1 MSKMDAFEMFR
12 TGCNFSDCADLCLK
26 EQDRAPESNLAYI
39 TPAIVNAAFSCEVF
53 LKLLLQ
59 HEGKDIHKIH
69 KLNDLYAKL
78 SEDIQMELKEKTI
91 LRYGKWSDIWERPY
105 LEQISNAFV
114 EWRYSYEHDWT
125 KSANMQIEVGFLIAF
140 KNSLKEFYVAVFGET
155 KQYEEAEL

>member
-1 MSKMDAFEMFR
+1 MAEMDAFEMFR

-26 EQDRAPESNLAYI
+26 ERDHAPESNLAYI

-91 LRYGKWSDIWERPY
+91 LRYGKWSDIWGRPY

-125 KSANMQIEVGFLIAF
+125 KSASMQIEVGFLIAF
-140 KNSLKEFYVAVFGET
+140 KNSLKELCSGFW
-155 KQYEEAEL
+155 

>member
-1 MSKMDAFEMFR
+1 MAEMDAFEMFR

-26 EQDRAPESNLAYI
+26 EQNHAPESNLAYI

-91 LRYGKWSDIWERPY
+91 LRYGKWSDIWGRTY
-105 LEQISNAFV
+105 LEQIANAFV

-125 KSANMQIEVGFLIAF
+125 KSASMQIEVGFLIAF
-140 KNSLKEFYVAVFGET
+140 KNSLKELCSVF
-155 KQYEEAEL
+155 L

>member
-1 MSKMDAFEMFR
+1 MAEMDAFEMFR

-26 EQDRAPESNLAYI
+26 GQDRAPESNLAYI
-39 TPAIVNAAFSCEVF
+39 TPAIVNATFSCEVF

-69 KLNDLYAKL
+69 KLYDLYAKL

-125 KSANMQIEVGFLIAF
+125 KSASMQIEVGFLIAF
-140 KNSLKEFYVAVFGET
+140 KNSLKELCRGFW
-155 KQYEEAEL
+155 

>member
-91 LRYGKWSDIWERPY
+91 LRYGKWSDIWGRPY

-125 KSANMQIEVGFLIAF
+125 KSASMQIEVGFLIAF

-155 KQYEEAEL
+155 KQYGEAEL

>member
-39 TPAIVNAAFSCEVF
+39 TPAIMNAAFSCEVF

-91 LRYGKWSDIWERPY
+91 LRYGKWSDIGGRPY

-114 EWRYSYEHDWT
+114 ECRYSYEHDWT
-125 KSANMQIEVGFLIAF
+125 ESAIMQIEVGFLIEF
-140 KNSLKEFYVAVFGET
+140 KNSLKELCSDLFRNRIV
-155 KQYEEAEL
+155 

>member
-12 TGCNFSDCADLCLK
+12 TGCNFSDCVDLCLK
-26 EQDRAPESNLAYI
+26 EHDSAPESNLAYI

-91 LRYGKWSDIWERPY
+91 LRYGKWSDIGGRPY

-125 KSANMQIEVGFLIAF
+125 KSASMQIEVGFLIAF
-140 KNSLKEFYVAVFGET
+140 KNSLKELCRGFW
-155 KQYEEAEL
+155 